1 MSRMPR
7 LDGMEWN
14 VRHRSVSIAMV
25 DNDRMA
31 LMALSSLL
39 TRAGFEVIWTAQ
51 LGAAAIQRCIRAQDR
66 PDVLLVDMALSDMTG
81 IDVCQAVRKWA
92 PDLPMIG
99 VTAYD
104 PAVYRNAAIAAGAD
118 AVISK
123 DDIATIAA
131 TVREL
136 FTRRQSTIIADHAA
150 GEAHQTPTPS
160 AALHD
165 TPTQASDSSKQ
176 SAQDHPDSTRS
187 SPRRSSLT
195 QPSQD
200 RPSSTASSQPV
211 RSFALSAQQTAIM
224 RMYADGRSTDE
235 IAAELGISKGTI
247 FSQVARVREKLH
259 ARDRDEAVAL
269 CRRYLRM

>member
-1 MSRMPR
+1 
-7 LDGMEWN
+7 
-14 VRHRSVSIAMV
+14 MV

-39 TRAGFEVIWTAQ
+39 TRAGFAVIWTAQ
-51 LGAAAIQRCIRAQDR
+51 LGAAAIQRCIRVQDR

-81 IDVCQAVRKWA
+81 IDVCQSVRKWA
-92 PDLPMIG
+92 PELPMIG

-104 PAVYRNAAIAAGAD
+104 PAVYRDAAVAAGAV

-123 DDIATIAA
+123 DDISTIAA
-131 TVREL
+131 TIREL
-136 FTRRQSTIIADHAA
+136 STRRQSAIIPDHTD
-150 GEAHQTPTPS
+150 GEAHRISTPS
-160 AALHD
+160 AALHES
-165 TPTQASDSSKQ
+165 PTQESNSSTQ
-176 SAQDHPDSTRS
+176 STQDRSGSTRP

-195 QPSQD
+195 RLSQD
-200 RPSSTASSQPV
+200 RPVSAPSPQPQ
-211 RSFALSAQQTAIM
+211 RSFALSAQQAAIM

-235 IAAELGISKGTI
+235 IAAALGISKGTI
-247 FSQVARVREKLH
+247 FSQVARVRDKLH

>member
-1 MSRMPR
+1 
-7 LDGMEWN
+7 MEQYAQ
-14 VRHRSVSIAMV
+14 HRSVSIAMV

-39 TRAGFEVIWTAQ
+39 TRAGFTVMWTAQ

-81 IDVCQAVRKWA
+81 IDVCQAVRRWA

-104 PAVYRNAAIAAGAD
+104 PDVYRDAAVAAGAA

-123 DDIATIAA
+123 DDISAIAA
-131 TVREL
+131 AVRRF
-136 FTRRQSTIIADHAA
+136 FTRRQSAIIADHTASESHRTSTSSA
-150 GEAHQTPTPS
+150 G
-160 AALHD
+160 LHES
-165 TPTQASDSSKQ
+165 PTQASDPHTDPSQ
-176 SAQDHPDSTRS
+176 RHPVSTT
-187 SPRRSSLT
+187 SPSDRPVST
-195 QPSQD
+195 QPSPPQ
-200 RPSSTASSQPV
+200 
-211 RSFALSAQQTAIM
+211 RSFALSTQQTAIM

-235 IAAELGISKGTI
+235 IAVALGISKGTI

>member
-1 MSRMPR
+1 
-7 LDGMEWN
+7 MEQYAQ
-14 VRHRSVSIAMV
+14 HRSVSIAMV

-39 TRAGFEVIWTAQ
+39 TRAGFTVMWTAQ

-81 IDVCQAVRKWA
+81 IDVCQAVRQWA

-104 PAVYRNAAIAAGAD
+104 PGVYRDAAVAAGAA

-123 DDIATIAA
+123 DDISAIAA
-131 TVREL
+131 AVRRL
-136 FTRRQSTIIADHAA
+136 FTRRQSAIIADHTA
-150 GEAHQTPTPS
+150 GESHQTSTSS
-160 AALHD
+160 AGLHES
-165 TPTQASDSSKQ
+165 PTQASDPHTDPSQ
-176 SAQDHPDSTRS
+176 RHPVCTT
-187 SPRRSSLT
+187 SPSGRPVST
-195 QPSQD
+195 QPSPPQ
-200 RPSSTASSQPV
+200 
-211 RSFALSAQQTAIM
+211 RSFALSTQQAAIM

-235 IAAELGISKGTI
+235 IAAALGISKGTI